1 MEPKE
6 KWVFSALGHIRGQV
20 LATPTHVKVLPALED
35 DEFLSLTSLAQGRK
49 GRQQVRM
56 INMAQT
62 QSF

>member
-1 MEPKE
+1 M
-6 KWVFSALGHIRGQV
+6 FSALGHIRGQV